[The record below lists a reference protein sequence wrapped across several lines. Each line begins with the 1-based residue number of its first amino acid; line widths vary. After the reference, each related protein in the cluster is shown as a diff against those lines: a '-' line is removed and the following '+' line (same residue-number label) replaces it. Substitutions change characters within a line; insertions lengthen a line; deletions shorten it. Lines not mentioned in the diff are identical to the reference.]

1 MTQLEHYLDSLIK
14 GFIVG
19 IFKSFVNLL
28 EPKIISP
35 SDLLMEVPLDNILRD
50 NTNLGTNFSGLEF

>member
-1 MTQLEHYLDSLIK
+1 MTQLGHYL
-14 GFIVG
+14 VG

-50 NTNLGTNFSGLEF
+50 NTNLGTNFLGLEF